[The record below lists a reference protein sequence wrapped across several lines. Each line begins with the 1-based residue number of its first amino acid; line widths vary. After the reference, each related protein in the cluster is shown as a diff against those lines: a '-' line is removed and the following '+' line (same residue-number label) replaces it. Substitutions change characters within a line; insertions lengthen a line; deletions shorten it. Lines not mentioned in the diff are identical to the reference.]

1 MLGRSEIAALPV
13 RAGVRFFLEPSRG
26 ILARLRKQPKW
37 VNSRWRKALTKGGEG
52 IE

>member
-1 MLGRSEIAALPV
+1 MLVRSEIAALPV
-13 RAGVRFFLEPSRG
+13 RAGVRFFLELRRG
-26 ILARLRKQPKW
+26 ILVRLRKQPKW

>member
-1 MLGRSEIAALPV
+1 MLVRSEIAALPV
-13 RAGVRFFLEPSRG
+13 RAGVRFFLELIRG
-26 ILARLRKQPKW
+26 IAARPRKQSKW